1 MLVEDSES
9 KASFLLVSVSLE
21 GKQTLWMCCVY
32 VEHLKVLCSVHVIN
46 IE

>member
-21 GKQTLWMCCVY
+21 GKQTLWTCCAYMSNIIEGFVQ
-32 VEHLKVLCSVHVIN
+32 CSCDQ
-46 IE
+46 